1 MYQQPELLKHLL
13 HFCEFIALVAG
24 IVKYKSLKNS
34 YWKWFVIYLA
44 YIFAY
49 EIISWTAKYVLKYY
63 IGTFQSYIHIPIEYL
78 FLFWLFAYTSL
89 KNKVLFWWLSALF
102 LISIVV
108 DNYLKPKDFSFMSLS
123 TTVGNLILLILVML
137 EFLNQ
142 IKSDAIMRFKENK
155 MFYINIGVTLFY
167 IGNMPFFALY
177 YDILEIPKYWNN
189 YYVYFMVSNC
199 LMYLLFAAS
208 FVWGKVKS

>member
-1 MYQQPELLKHLL
+1 MYQQPVILKHLL
-13 HFCEFIALVAG
+13 LFCEFIALVAG
-24 IVKYKSLKNS
+24 LLMYKSLNKS
-34 YWKWFVIYLA
+34 YWKWFAIYLG
-44 YIFAY
+44 YIFIY
-49 EIISWTAKYVLKYY
+49 EIVTHILKVEFKYK
-63 IGTFQSYIHIPIEYL
+63 IGVFQSYVHIPLEYL
-78 FLFWLFAYTSL
+78 FLFWLFAYKSL
-89 KNKVLFWWLSALF
+89 KNKTLFWWLSILF
-102 LISIVV
+102 LVSLVI
-108 DNYLKPKDFSFMSLS
+108 DNYIKPKGFSFMSLN
-123 TTVGNLILLILVML
+123 TTVGNLFLLILVML

-177 YDILEIPKYWNN
+177 FNILEVPDYWNN
-189 YYVYFMVSNC
+189 YYIYFMVSNC